1 MDLTWLFLLLCPYT
15 LLYFYLFDITSW
27 PNGKVNLLWFM
38 GLILIY
44 AGWLLVNF
52 YFPNPSPFPALFK
65 SI

>member
-1 MDLTWLFLLLCPYT
+1 
-15 LLYFYLFDITSW
+15 
-27 PNGKVNLLWFM
+27 M

-44 AGWLLVNF
+44 AGWLLVNY